1 MSEDCEADLYTMLV
15 PVEETQLQPDP
26 DSKQG
31 AVKLKYVLSERDVF
45 NSEMISEAD
54 G

>member
-1 MSEDCEADLYTMLV
+1 MSEECEADLYTMLV

-31 AVKLKYVLSERDVF
+31 AVKLKYILTERDYF
-45 NSEMISEAD
+45 NSEMIYEAD